1 MTALYIVPIL
11 AILILAHEAGHFLT
25 ARLVGIK
32 VEEFG
37 IGFPPRLFG
46 FRRGGVLYSINL
58 IPIGGFV
65 RVLGEDGKSF
75 APDSMQ
81 AKSRLQR
88 AAFIC
93 AGSFMNFVVAI
104 LLSMVLIAAQG
115 VTTTNTY
122 IAAVEPGSPA
132 QQAGWQPGDRIV
144 EIAGKP
150 LTSPDGILDV
160 TREYAGRS
168 MPVTMMRDGHLM
180 QTQVTPRKDPPA
192 GQGPTG
198 SQVVGAAPA
207 KISVA
212 SVSPGSA
219 AAKAG
224 LQPGDVL
231 VSIGPEPIVDGSAY
245 ALALRNHAGQTVPV
259 TINRGGQV
267 LTVDLA
273 VPAEIKAETPEAA
286 SGLSATTGLIP
297 NETIQYQSLPWW
309 EIVPRGLADTGNMM
323 KQMFEG
329 LSMLI
334 RGDAPL
340 SGVAGPIGMGQL
352 TSEVLARS
360 AAPVWV
366 TLSNIM
372 ILLSLN
378 LAILNLLPIP
388 ALDGGRLLF
397 VIVEFIRGKRVAPEK
412 ESLVHLVGLAIL
424 LVFMF
429 VVAFADIDRLASG
442 QSFLP

>member
-1 MTALYIVPIL
+1 VTALYIIPIL

-81 AKSRLQR
+81 AKPRLQR
-88 AAFIC
+88 ALFIS
-93 AGSFMNFVVAI
+93 AGSLMNFLLAI
-104 LLSMVLIAAQG
+104 LLSMVLIGAQG
-115 VTTTNTY
+115 ITTTNVY
-122 IAAVEPGSPA
+122 IAGVEPNSPA
-132 QQAGWQPGDRIV
+132 QQAGWETGDRIV
-144 EIAGKP
+144 EVAGKP
-150 LTSPDGILDV
+150 LTSAAGILGV
-160 TREYAGRS
+160 TRNYAGRP
-168 MPVTMMRDGHLM
+168 MPVTMIRDGQLIH
-180 QTQVTPRKDPPA
+180 TEVTPRKDPPA

-198 SQVVGAAPA
+198 SQVVGAPPA
-207 KISVA
+207 TIT
-212 SVSPGSA
+212 VSSIDPGSNA
-219 AAKAG
+219 EKAG
-224 LQPGDVL
+224 LQTGDVL
-231 VSIGPEPIVDGSAY
+231 VRIGREPIVDGSAY
-245 ALALRNHAGQTVPV
+245 ALELRKNAGQTVPV
-259 TINRGGQV
+259 TVDRGGQEV
-267 LTVDLA
+267 TVELA
-273 VPAEIKAETPEAA
+273 VPAAA
-286 SGLSATTGLIP
+286 ADATRGTTGVTMHEAIR
-297 NETIQYQSLPWW
+297 YQSVPWW
-309 EIVPRGLADTGNMM
+309 QILPRGLADTGNII
-323 KQMFEG
+323 KQMFQG

-352 TSEVLARS
+352 TSEVLATS
-360 AAPVWV
+360 AAPVWA
-366 TLSNIM
+366 TLANIM

-397 VIVEFIRGKRVAPEK
+397 VIIEFIRGKRVAPEK

-424 LVFMF
+424 LAFMF
-429 VVAFADIDRLASG
+429 VVAFVDIDRLASG
-442 QSFLP
+442 QSFLH

>member
-1 MTALYIVPIL
+1 MTALYIIPIL
-11 AILILAHEAGHFLT
+11 AILILAHEAGHFFT

-104 LLSMVLIAAQG
+104 LLSMVLVGAQG
-115 VTTTNTY
+115 VTTTNVY
-122 IAAVEPGSPA
+122 IAAVEPDSPA
-132 QQAGWQPGDRIV
+132 AYAGWESGDRIL
-144 EIAGKP
+144 EIAGEP
-150 LTSPDGILDV
+150 LTSPDGILSV
-160 TREYAGRS
+160 TREYAGQS
-168 MPVTMMRDGHLM
+168 MPVTMMRDGQIV
-180 QTQVTPRKDPPA
+180 QTEVTPRKDPPP

-198 SQVVGAAPA
+198 SQVLGAAPA
-207 KISVA
+207 EISIAGVE
-212 SVSPGSA
+212 PGSA
-219 AAKAG
+219 GEKAG
-224 LQPGDVL
+224 LRTGDIL

-259 TINRGGQV
+259 TVNRGGQT
-267 LTVDLA
+267 LTVDLDIPTMTNA
-273 VPAEIKAETPEAA
+273 GSAEMASET
-286 SGLSATTGLIP
+286 SATAGLITSA
-297 NETIQYQSLPWW
+297 EIQYQSLPWW
-309 EIVPRGLADTGNMM
+309 QILPRGISDTGNMM

-329 LSMLI
+329 LSMLV

-352 TSEVLARS
+352 TSEVLERS
-360 AAPVWV
+360 PAPTWV
-366 TLSNIM
+366 TLSNLM

-397 VIVEFIRGKRVAPEK
+397 VVIEFIRGKRVAPEK

-424 LVFMF
+424 LVLMF
-429 VVAFADIDRLASG
+429 VVAFADIDRLTSG

>member
-1 MTALYIVPIL
+1 MTALYIIPIL

-88 AAFIC
+88 AAFIS
-93 AGSFMNFVVAI
+93 AGSFMNFVLAI
-104 LLSMVLIAAQG
+104 LLSMVLLGAQG
-115 VTTTNTY
+115 VTTTNVY

-132 QQAGWQPGDRIV
+132 QQAGWESGDRIV
-144 EIAGKP
+144 EVAGEP
-150 LTSPDGILDV
+150 LTSPEDILGV
-160 TREYAGRS
+160 TQGYAGGPMS
-168 MPVTMMRDGHLM
+168 VSIMRDGQPI
-180 QTQVTPRKDPPA
+180 QTEVTPRENPPA

-198 SQVVGAAPA
+198 TQIVGAPPA
-207 KISVA
+207 EITVA
-212 SVSPGSA
+212 DVEPGSA
-219 AAKAG
+219 AERAG
-224 LQPGDVL
+224 LHAGDVL
-231 VSIGPEPIVDGSAY
+231 VSIAQKPIHDRSAY
-245 ALALRNHAGQTVPV
+245 ALTLRNHAGQTVPLTV
-259 TINRGGQV
+259 NRGGQA
-267 LTVDLA
+267 LTVDFA
-273 VPAEIKAETPEAA
+273 VPAMANAETD
-286 SGLSATTGLIP
+286 ATTGESSVTGGLKTT
-297 NETIQYQSLPWW
+297 ESIQYQSLPWW
-309 EIVPRGLADTGNMM
+309 QILPRGLADTGNMV

-329 LSMLI
+329 LAMLV
-334 RGDAPL
+334 RGDVPL

-352 TSEVLARS
+352 TSEVLDRS
-360 AAPVWV
+360 VAPVWV
-366 TLSNIM
+366 TLTNLM

-397 VIVEFIRGKRVAPEK
+397 VIIEFVRGKRVAPEK
-412 ESLVHLVGLAIL
+412 EGLVHLVGLAIL

-429 VVAFADIDRLASG
+429 VVAFVDIGRLASG
-442 QSFLP
+442 ESFLH

>member
-1 MTALYIVPIL
+1 MTALYIIPIL
-11 AILILAHEAGHFLT
+11 AILILAHETGHFIT

-88 AAFIC
+88 ALFIC
-93 AGSFMNFVVAI
+93 AGSFMNFLLAI
-104 LLSMVLIAAQG
+104 LLSMLLIGSQG
-115 VTTTNTY
+115 VTTTNVY

-132 QQAGWQPGDRIV
+132 QQAGWETGDRIV
-144 EIAGKP
+144 EVAGKS
-150 LTSPDGILDV
+150 LTSADDILGV
-160 TREYAGRS
+160 TQEYAGRP
-168 MPVTMMRDGHLM
+168 MPVTMMRGGQLIHTD
-180 QTQVTPRKDPPA
+180 VTPRKDPPA

-198 SQVVGAAPA
+198 SQVVGAPPA
-207 KISVA
+207 TISVA
-212 SVSPGSA
+212 SVDPGSNA
-219 AAKAG
+219 EKAG
-224 LQPGDVL
+224 LHPGDVIQ
-231 VSIGPEPIVDGSAY
+231 SIGREPIIDGSAY
-245 ALALRNHAGQTVPV
+245 ALAMRDNAGQTVPV
-259 TINRGGQV
+259 KVDRGGQV
-267 LTVDLA
+267 LTVNLA
-273 VPAEIKAETPEAA
+273 VPAMAA
-286 SGLSATTGLIP
+286 SDTRDTTGVTTH
-297 NETIQYQSLPWW
+297 EDVHYQALPWW
-309 EIVPRGLADTGNMM
+309 EIPIRGLADTGTMM
-323 KQMFEG
+323 KQMFQG

-340 SGVAGPIGMGQL
+340 SGIAGPIGMGQL
-352 TSEVLARS
+352 TSEVLATS
-360 AAPVWV
+360 TAPVWV

-412 ESLVHLVGLAIL
+412 ESIVHLVGLAIL
-424 LVFMF
+424 LAFMF
-429 VVAFADIDRLASG
+429 VVAFVDIDRLASG
-442 QSFLP
+442 QSFLH

>member
-88 AAFIC
+88 AAFIS

-104 LLSMVLIAAQG
+104 LLSMVLVGAQG
-115 VTTTNTY
+115 VTTTNVY

-132 QQAGWQPGDRIV
+132 QQAGWESGDRIV
-144 EIAGKP
+144 DIAGKP
-150 LTSPDGILDV
+150 LTSPDGILGV
-160 TREYAGRS
+160 TRDYAGRP
-168 MPVTMMRDGHLM
+168 MPVTMMRDGQLV
-180 QTQVTPRKDPPA
+180 QTEVTPRQDPPP
-192 GQGPTG
+192 GEGPTG

-207 KISVA
+207 EIRVA
-212 SVSPGSA
+212 SAEPGSA
-219 AAKAG
+219 AEKAG
-224 LQPGDVL
+224 LRPGDVL
-231 VSIGPEPIVDGSAY
+231 VSIGREPIVDGSAY

-259 TINRGGQV
+259 KVNRGGQV
-267 LTVDLA
+267 VTVELA
-273 VPAEIKAETPEAA
+273 IPAVGGAEAPVATGETSAA
-286 SGLSATTGLIP
+286 AGLIT

-309 EIVPRGLADTGNMM
+309 QILPRGLADTGNMI

-329 LSMLI
+329 LSMLV
-334 RGDAPL
+334 RGDAPV

-352 TSEVLARS
+352 TSEVLERS
-360 AAPVWV
+360 VAPVWV
-366 TLSNIM
+366 TLTNLM

-397 VIVEFIRGKRVAPEK
+397 VIIEFIRGKRVAPEK

-442 QSFLP
+442 ESFLH